1 VAVLAV
7 ATRSGAIENE
17 WHGNIAVADPEGRL
31 VGWVGNPEARYYLRS
46 SAKPLQALSIV
57 ASGAYKAWRM
67 TPRELAVCCASHS
80 GSFEHQATVL
90 GLLTKAGLRE
100 EHLRCGTHGPGD
112 AEASRDL
119 IAHGRKPTPVHNN
132 CSGKHAGMLVTA
144 KHVGA
149 SLEDYLNLDHPVQ
162 QAILGNI
169 SVLSGLAPEEIHIG
183 VDGCGA
189 PVHNLPLHAMATAF
203 ARVASR
209 KNVPRG
215 LRAAALAIRQATG
228 AHPHM
233 VASRGNF
240 NTELLAGFAGDCVA
254 KSGAEGLFCAG
265 FASRG
270 LGVAV
275 RVGDGSHRPQP
286 PVVMRIL
293 HQLGL
298 AAKSLQALARFERE
312 PVHNCRGEAVG
323 WVEATAF
330 EL

>member
-1 VAVLAV
+1 VAILAI

-17 WHGNIAVADPEGRL
+17 WHGCIAVADPEGRL
-31 VGWVGNPEARYYLRS
+31 VAWAGNPKARYYLRS

-67 TPRELAVCCASHS
+67 TPKELAVCCASHS
-80 GSFEHQATVL
+80 GSLEHQQTVS
-90 GLLTKAGLRE
+90 GLLAKAGLGE
-100 EHLRCGTHGPGD
+100 EHLRCGTHMPGD
-112 AEASRDL
+112 GEASREL
-119 IAHGRKPTPVHNN
+119 ILQGRKPTPVHNN
-132 CSGKHAGMLVTA
+132 CSGKHSGMLVTA
-144 KHVGA
+144 KHLGA
-149 SLEDYLNLDHPVQ
+149 SLDDYLNLDHPVQ

-169 SVLSGLAPEEIHIG
+169 SVLSGLAPEEVHIG

-203 ARVASR
+203 ARVATGR
-209 KNVPRG
+209 NVPRG
-215 LRAAALAIRQATG
+215 LRAAALAVRKATG

-233 VASRGNF
+233 VAGHGNF
-240 NTELLAGFAGDCVA
+240 NTELLAAFAGDCVA

-270 LGVAV
+270 LGIAV

-286 PVVMRIL
+286 PIVMRIL
-293 HQLGL
+293 HQIGL
-298 AAKSLQALARFERE
+298 PVASLQALERFEQQ

-323 WVEATAF
+323 WVEATEF
-330 EL
+330 TL